1 MNIQLGK
8 EKYSE
13 RLARY
18 VIIAIFLTIAYF
30 ICKMFGN
37 VIMYILG
44 AAVVSLVGRP
54 LMTLMGK
61 IRIRRKPLP
70 VWLCALVTILLVV
83 SVLLGIFFLVTPVFT
98 GIAADISKA
107 NITDSARTLIRPL
120 RRWNDYLRMTFP
132 SLGYDFKIENF
143 MFKHLSSIFDVSKF
157 SNVISGLASFIA
169 SFGVGLFS
177 IIFIA
182 FFFVKDEHLFAN
194 IVASFIPDEYEV
206 KARESMGEIGTLMS
220 RYFSGLLIEMT
231 GVAIIDFLGLLLIAK
246 MGVKYS
252 LGIAFMAG
260 LLNIIPYLGPL
271 MGEALGVILAVVIK
285 YCCATSYGLDVQVV
299 PFMLIVLG
307 IMLCAQFVDNVV
319 YQPLIYSS
327 SIKAHPLEIFIVLL
341 LGGSFGGILGMLIA
355 VPAYTVVRVIAI
367 HFFGDVKAVKRLTR
381 GGQSAK

>member
-70 VWLCALVTILLVV
+70 VWLCALMTILLVV
-83 SVLLGIFFLVTPVFT
+83 SVFLGIFFLVTPVFT

-220 RYFSGLLIEMT
+220 RYFSGILIEMT

>member
-83 SVLLGIFFLVTPVFT
+83 SVFLGIFFLVTPVFT

>member
-381 GGQSAK
+381 GGQSGK